1 MAAWLEATTRNASP
15 PVARPIDTKHLGLD
29 RVIAAWER
37 DGALIDPGP
46 ESSIETVLADLGG
59 EPRAILLTHIHLD
72 HAGATGALVRRFP
85 SLRVYVH
92 ESGAPHLADPS
103 KLLRSA
109 GRLYGEDMDRLW
121 GEVVPVPEENIVALG
136 GGEDVEGMRVLYA
149 PGHASHHV
157 AYFDPDSGD
166 AFVGD
171 VGGVLIPPG
180 DEVWMPTP
188 PPDIDVEL
196 WVASIAAVRELGPA
210 RLALTHF
217 GAAGDPLAHLDAA
230 ERELTRLAEAAR
242 PGDRAA
248 FMAGLEERIGAR
260 PDGQARRIRSAMPP
274 EQVWLG
280 LERYWRKRDRA
291 PDRDSGA

>member
-1 MAAWLEATTRNASP
+1 
-15 PVARPIDTKHLGLD
+15 
-29 RVIAAWER
+29 VIAAWER
-37 DGALIDPGP
+37 DGALVDPGP
-46 ESSIETVLADLGG
+46 ESSLETVLAELGG
-59 EPRAILLTHIHLD
+59 EPRAVLLTHIHLD

-92 ESGAPHLADPS
+92 ESGAPHLVDPS

-109 GRLYGEDMDRLW
+109 GRLYGAEMDRLW
-121 GEVVPVPEENIVALG
+121 GEVVPVPAENIVPLT
-136 GGEDVEGMRVLYA
+136 GGEDVDGMRVLYT
-149 PGHASHHV
+149 PGHAGHHV

-188 PPDIDVEL
+188 PPEIDVEL
-196 WVASIAAVRELGPA
+196 WRASIASVRELAPA

-217 GAAGDPLAHLDAA
+217 GASGEPEAHLDAA
-230 ERELTRLAEAAR
+230 ERELVRLAEAAR
-242 PGDRAA
+242 PRDREA
-248 FMAGLEERIGAR
+248 FLRRLDERIDER
-260 PDGQARRIRSAMPP
+260 PDEQAERIRSAMPP

-280 LERYWRKRDRA
+280 LERYWRKRSEA
-291 PDRDSGA
+291 GDRDSGG

>member
-1 MAAWLEATTRNASP
+1 M
-15 PVARPIDTKHLGLD
+15 HLGLD

-46 ESSIETVLADLGG
+46 ESTVERVLAELGG

-92 ESGAPHLADPS
+92 ESGAPHLIDPS

-109 GRLYGEDMDRLW
+109 GRLYGGEMERLW
-121 GEVVPVPEENIVALG
+121 GEVVPVPDANIVALS
-136 GGEDVEGMRVLYA
+136 GGEEVEGMEVLYA
-149 PGHASHHV
+149 PGHAGHHV
-157 AYFDPDSGD
+157 VYFDGDSGD

-188 PPDIDVEL
+188 PPDIDLEA
-196 WVASIAAVRELGPA
+196 WRKSEERI
-210 RLALTHF
+210 LAWEPDTLFLTHF
-217 GAAGDPLAHLDAA
+217 GPYNGARMHFQELMNHIAEWSRIVRRLLAD
-230 ERELTRLAEAAR
+230 ESV
-242 PGDRAA
+242 D
-248 FMAGLEERIGAR
+248 EERRQQKFVDEALLQLKRAVGEQEAEKYSR
-260 PDGQARRIRSAMPP
+260 AGRIDYSW
-274 EQVWLG
+274 QG
-280 LERYWRKRDRA
+280 LSRYWRKQNE
-291 PDRDSGA
+291 